1 MREAMS
7 FKLFC
12 DYGKVHEQKDHKPH
26 LEQAPK
32 WKYYIFKNPWQKR
45 RLDGTQGFPPSIV
58 FLTSLTYNFILETM
72 NT

>member
-1 MREAMS
+1 MQKSMNRKIMS
-7 FKLFC
+7 HIWNKLLSGSNISSKIH
-12 DYGKVHEQKDHKPH
+12 DR
-26 LEQAPK
+26 
-32 WKYYIFKNPWQKR
+32 R